1 MGTRGRVSHWIKEKI
16 EKASLRGRSLGE
28 SALGTEGLSLHT
40 SFSAER
46 IVERARIPLVLQHF
60 LPGLTFMTDPYD
72 TPILRLTLWAPST
85 GSQSQGMF
93 AGRKLKIHAP
103 IPNTAS
109 AHRKHAQHVWG
120 LEG

>member
-1 MGTRGRVSHWIKEKI
+1 M
-16 EKASLRGRSLGE
+16 